1 MRLCPE
7 EIAENRQDEARQ
19 DTEHKTERILASRSL
34 TLSQRLAA
42 LRADEVLALRDGK
55 QLLAVGLMTKAE
67 VETLTG
73 TRLHKSPLAT
83 RVIVDC

>member
-7 EIAENRQDEARQ
+7 EIAENRQDKARK

-34 TLSQRLAA
+34 TLSQGLAA

-73 TRLHKSPLAT
+73 KRLHKSPS
-83 RVIVDC
+83 RN